1 MPLEIQDSDDDFAVT
16 SPTRPDEENETSPV
30 KVVPEPNASRTKSTN
45 GTTSTGTLITLA
57 NPKHSLIELT
67 DRLMQEIQHA
77 QQQLIG
83 SSPARST
90 YTLREPTSSPLR
102 ANKRRKTTNSS
113 QVSTPEKKLGR
124 RKTVKTYGSSS
135 KRTRGLV
142 DSESSLFDELKA
154 DEQRST
160 GATITQKDEDEL
172 AKNPAENTWDLLASI
187 RQDFQEHEPVSMF
200 PDPSSTVPDNSM
212 TQQRLIEEA
221 LSNQML
227 PPSIQQAEETAASTT
242 SSIPWSTY
250 LESTEVSSDIISH
263 VKDKL
268 IGSTAQTRDARQD
281 HPN

>member
-1 MPLEIQDSDDDFAVT
+1 MPFEIQDSDDDFAVT
-16 SPTRPDEENETSPV
+16 SPTRPDEENEPSLV
-30 KVVPEPNASRTKSTN
+30 KVPVPIASRIKATN
-45 GTTSTGTLITLA
+45 ETTSTGTLITLA
-57 NPKHSLIELT
+57 NPKHSLTELT
-67 DRLMQEIQHA
+67 DVLMREIQHA

-90 YTLREPTSSPLR
+90 YTPRELTSSPLR

-113 QVSTPEKKLGR
+113 QVSTPERKLGR
-124 RKTVKTYGSSS
+124 WKTVKTYGSST

-142 DSESSLFDELKA
+142 DSGSSLFDEFKA

-172 AKNPAENTWDLLASI
+172 AKTPSEKPWDLLASI
-187 RQDFQEHEPVSMF
+187 RQDFQDHEPVSMF

-227 PPSIQQAEETAASTT
+227 PPPIQQAEETAASTT

-250 LESTEVSSDIISH
+250 LESPEV
-263 VKDKL
+263 
-268 IGSTAQTRDARQD
+268 G
-281 HPN
+281 